1 MEVFRLSQTQ
11 FSMDLSGQGAKLYGG
26 RWNSIGTPMLYTSS
40 HISLC
45 ALELACNS
53 GGLIG
58 LKNLALTCITISN
71 KAIIEKLDLKD
82 LPKNWN
88 TYPSSNANKIQG
100 DQFLRST
107 PAIALAVPS
116 VLVPEEFNYLINPLH
131 PSFEKWVQILWN
143 KPFTFDNRIL

>member
-1 MEVFRLSQTQ
+1 MEVFRLSHTQ

-26 RWNSIGTPMLYTSS
+26 RWNSIGTPMLYTSG

-71 KAIIEKLDLKD
+71 KASIEKLDLKD

-88 TYPSSNANKIQG
+88 THPSLNANKILG
-100 DQFLRST
+100 DQFLKST
-107 PAIALAVPS
+107 AAIALAVPS
-116 VLVPEEFNYLINPLH
+116 VLVPEEMNYLINPLD
-131 PSFEKWVQILWN
+131 PSFDKWVQILWN

>member
-107 PAIALAVPS
+107 SAIALAVPS

>member
-1 MEVFRLSQTQ
+1 MEVFRLSHTQ

-45 ALELACNS
+45 ALELACNC

-71 KAIIEKLDLKD
+71 KASIEKLDLKD

-88 TYPSSNANKIQG
+88 THPSLNANKILG
-100 DQFLRST
+100 DQFLKST
-107 PAIALAVPS
+107 AAIALAVPS
-116 VLVPEEFNYLINPLH
+116 VLVPEEMNYLINPLH
-131 PSFEKWVQILWN
+131 PSFDKWVQILWN

>member
-26 RWNSIGTPMLYTSS
+26 RWNSIGTPMLYTSG

-107 PAIALAVPS
+107 SAIALAVPS

>member
-1 MEVFRLSQTQ
+1 MEVFRLSHTQ

-26 RWNSIGTPMLYTSS
+26 RWNSIGTPMLYTSG

-88 TYPSSNANKIQG
+88 THPSSNANKILG
-100 DQFLRST
+100 DQFLKGTS
-107 PAIALAVPS
+107 AIALAVPS